1 MNIETMSF
9 DNPDVSVLD
18 QLSDLE
24 LDLLE
29 YGVIAMDTEGKVLA
43 YNATESRYSGLS
55 PDRVL
60 GRHFFTQV
68 APCTNN
74 QIVANR
80 FNEPELDDTI
90 DYTFALRMK
99 PIPVK
104 LRLIRATNLNR
115 MYLLVEWR

>member
-9 DNPDVSVLD
+9 DNPNVSMLD
-18 QLSDLE
+18 QLGDQD

-29 YGVIAMDTEGKVLA
+29 FGVIAMDTEGKVLA

-74 QIVANR
+74 HIVANR
-80 FNEPELDDTI
+80 FDEPELDATI

-104 LRLIRATNLNR
+104 LRIIRAAYLNR